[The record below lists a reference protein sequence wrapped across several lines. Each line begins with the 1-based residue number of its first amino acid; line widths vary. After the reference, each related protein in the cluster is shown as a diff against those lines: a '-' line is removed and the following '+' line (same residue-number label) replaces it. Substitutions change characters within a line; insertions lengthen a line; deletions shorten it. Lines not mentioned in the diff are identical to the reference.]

1 MKLNISQ
8 RMEGCLLGGAMGD
21 ALGYPVEFMNM
32 DSIHRDIG
40 PEGVVKMPVPGLIS
54 DDTQMTLFTA
64 EAVLSEEAK
73 TDWIHAVHKAYLRW
87 YYTQTEEKV
96 GPEQDFS
103 SGLLQEPRLFHWRMP
118 GNTCMHMLSL
128 GRVGTMDHRY
138 NMSKGCGGIMRVAP
152 CAVMDDPFL
161 RACEAAAITHDHPTG
176 YLCAGA
182 FAQILACLMRGE
194 SLEQGIEQ
202 ACARLITFAGHEETI
217 QAINA
222 AVELAATNPG
232 DAAMVETLGGG
243 WVGEETLA
251 IALYCA
257 LSHPDDFEKALLLS
271 VNHSGDS
278 DSTGAVCGNLM
289 GMKLGVGVWP
299 EKWKKYLELN
309 ELIGDMGRK
318 LAALV
323 PDAE

>member
-1 MKLNISQ
+1 
-8 RMEGCLLGGAMGD
+8 
-21 ALGYPVEFMNM
+21 
-32 DSIHRDIG
+32 
-40 PEGVVKMPVPGLIS
+40 
-54 DDTQMTLFTA
+54 
-64 EAVLSEEAK
+64 
-73 TDWIHAVHKAYLRW
+73 
-87 YYTQTEEKV
+87 
-96 GPEQDFS
+96 
-103 SGLLQEPRLFHWRMP
+103 
-118 GNTCMHMLSL
+118 
-128 GRVGTMDHRY
+128 
-138 NMSKGCGGIMRVAP
+138 MRVAP

-182 FAQILACLMRGE
+182 FAQILACLMLGD

-202 ACARLITFAGHEETI
+202 ACARLVTFAGHEETI

-289 GMKLGVGVWP
+289 GMKLGAGVWP

-323 PDAE
+323 KQVDDDMLYYDLKVLLNDAPQGPAPVMQTAFSYQVLPFAQVEREYLELFEALMSEVHGA

>member
-1 MKLNISQ
+1 MTSLAV
-8 RMEGCLLGGAMGD
+8 AMTVLD
-21 ALGYPVEFMNM
+21 Q
-32 DSIHRDIG
+32 RDI
-40 PEGVVKMPVPGLIS
+40 EETVTIS
-54 DDTQMTLFTA
+54 DNDFYALPRNTRNIRLKSGETA
-64 EAVLSEEAK
+64 
-73 TDWIHAVHKAYLRW
+73 T
-87 YYTQTEEKV
+87 V
-96 GPEQDFS
+96 GDLIYA
-103 SGLLQEPRLFHWRMP
+103 LLLE
-118 GNTCMHMLSL
+118 N
-128 GRVGTMDHRY
+128 
-138 NMSKGCGGIMRVAP
+138 
-152 CAVMDDPFL
+152 
-161 RACEAAAITHDHPTG
+161 
-176 YLCAGA
+176 AGD
-182 FAQILACLMRGE
+182 
-194 SLEQGIEQ
+194 
-202 ACARLITFAGHEETI
+202 
-217 QAINA
+217 A

-289 GMKLGVGVWP
+289 GMKLGAGVWP